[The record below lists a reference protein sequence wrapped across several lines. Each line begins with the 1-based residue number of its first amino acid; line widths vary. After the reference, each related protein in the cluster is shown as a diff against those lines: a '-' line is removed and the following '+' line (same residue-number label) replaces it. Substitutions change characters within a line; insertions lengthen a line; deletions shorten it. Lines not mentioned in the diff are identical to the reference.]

1 MVISSLAWL
10 AGWSSLRTEQFQFI
24 LMENG
29 WPGVSLTLCD
39 SGLGMDQE
47 DSTMALTRR
56 VLCVCVSLS
65 VWVCVCVFVC
75 MSVCLCWCLCVYMC
89 YLLLSFY
96 LYNRHLL
103 TNCLSLS

>member
-65 VWVCVCVFVC
+65 VCVCVCVCVHECVSVLVFVC
-75 MSVCLCWCLCVYMC
+75 VHVLPTVVFLSVQQA
-89 YLLLSFY
+89 FA
-96 LYNRHLL
+96 N
-103 TNCLSLS
+103 